1 MDRNKNIFIIG
12 QPRVGKTTLTEILSK
27 VLSNCSIFSLDEVR
41 QAFVETYPDSQ
52 IYEKGT
58 RTEINYGFQLEFET
72 FVQVYIRQFK
82 KKYPNTILIIEGME
96 IPIERIK
103 QTYPDD
109 IIIGLGINAEANE
122 FYELLLESRENNN
135 QLDKEDWTIPLSE
148 KQLQRVAEKITNFS
162 YYDQYISEKLH
173 IQFFACEKYRDE
185 DYFKEIVDYILK
197 ELNLNN
203 ESE

>member
-1 MDRNKNIFIIG
+1 MDKNKNIFIIG

-58 RTEINYGFQLEFET
+58 RTEINYGFQLKFET

-103 QTYPDD
+103 QTYSDD

-122 FYELLLESRENNN
+122 FYELLLESRENNK

-173 IQFFACEKYRDE
+173 IPFFACEKYRDE

-197 ELNLNN
+197 ELNID
-203 ESE
+203 EPKQ

>member
-12 QPRVGKTTLTEILSK
+12 QPRVGKTTLTETLSK
-27 VLSNCSIFSLDEVR
+27 VMSNCSIFSLDEVR

-103 QTYPDD
+103 QTYPED
-109 IIIGLGINAEANE
+109 IIIGLGINAESNE
-122 FYELLLESRENNN
+122 FYELLLESRKNNKE
-135 QLDKEDWTIPLSE
+135 LDKEDWTIPLSE

-173 IQFFACEKYRDE
+173 IPFFACEKYRDE

-197 ELNLNN
+197 EMNLNN